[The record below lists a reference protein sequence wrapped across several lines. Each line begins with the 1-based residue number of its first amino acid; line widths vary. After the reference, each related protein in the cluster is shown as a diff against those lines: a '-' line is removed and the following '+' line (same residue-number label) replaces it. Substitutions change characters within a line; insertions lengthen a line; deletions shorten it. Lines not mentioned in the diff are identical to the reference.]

1 MSFLN
6 KLFGQS
12 ESKFAHFENKLSQHE
27 QVAANKLHTT
37 HPNVRE
43 IQARNNIDL
52 RNVRKHGTKIAAAG
66 AILGMFLAI
75 PHLFGYPANTNQSTP
90 PPQSSQIAK
99 SVPKPEIK
107 PPQTESPPISSNIQ
121 PNTTPNPSPPGSGI
135 GIGTPTQPPIVQPPT
150 QPPIVQPP
158 TQTDPSKSQGH
169 QYGRSHL
176 APPKEQGL
184 HDLGLHKGEIK
195 NPQVPSIGPHPTELD
210 VNKKQG
216 GNV

>member
-1 MSFLN
+1 MLFLN
-6 KLFGQS
+6 KLFGQN

-27 QVAANKLHTT
+27 QIAANKLHTT

-43 IQARNNIDL
+43 IQAKHNIDL

-66 AILGMFLAI
+66 AVLGMFLAI
-75 PHLFGYPANTNQSTP
+75 PHLFGHPANTNLSTP
-90 PPQSSQIAK
+90 PPQGGQIAK

-107 PPQTESPPISSNIQ
+107 SPQAESPPLT
-121 PNTTPNPSPPGSGI
+121 PNTRQTTTPNPSPPQPRVGI
-135 GIGTPTQPPIVQPPT
+135 ETPTQPPIVQPP
-150 QPPIVQPP
+150 IQPP
-158 TQTDPSKSQGH
+158 THTDPSKSQGH

-176 APPKEQGL
+176 APPKEHGL